1 MNTLLKTK
9 KAMLAGLLLSSLAI
23 QAQAA
28 TVDLS
33 GSAAT
38 TGLIT
43 KDYSF
48 SIANG
53 YVGSLSGFF
62 TSGTD
67 FFYGDN
73 YGFSIAGVSL
83 SGGALVQNTGFV
95 ADIVDPMG
103 WVALTYTNNFSAT
116 NLAAGNYTLKLTGTS
131 YSAGSSFSGSYVL
144 NTTAVPEPES
154 YALMLMGLGLLGLI
168 ARRKA

>member
-9 KAMLAGLLLSSLAI
+9 KALLAALVLSGLTA

-38 TGLIT
+38 TGLFT

-48 SIANG
+48 NIASG
-53 YVGSLSGFF
+53 FVGELSGFF

-67 FFYGDN
+67 FLYGVND
-73 YGFSIAGVSL
+73 GFSVAGVTLTGATL
-83 SGGALVQNTGFV
+83 SSNSSFV
-95 ADIVDPMG
+95 MDIIDVSG
-103 WVALTYTNNFSAT
+103 WIATTYTTNFSAS
-116 NLAAGNYTLKLTGTS
+116 NLAAGNYTLTLTGTS
-131 YSAGSSFSGSYVL
+131 YSAGSSFSGAYVL
-144 NTTAVPEPES
+144 NTMPVPEPET
-154 YALMLMGLGLLGLI
+154 YALMMMGLGLMGFI

>member
-9 KAMLAGLLLSSLAI
+9 KAMLAALVLSGLTA

-33 GSAAT
+33 GSAAS
-38 TGLIT
+38 TGLFT

-48 SIANG
+48 SVASG
-53 YVGSLSGFF
+53 FVGDLSGFF

-67 FFYGDN
+67 FVYGDN
-73 YGFSIAGVSL
+73 YGFSVAGVTLTGATL
-83 SGGALVQNTGFV
+83 SSSSGFTM
-95 ADIVDPMG
+95 DIIDMAG
-103 WVALTYTNNFSAT
+103 WVATTYTTNFSAT
-116 NLAAGNYTLKLTGTS
+116 NLAAGNYTLTLTGTS
-131 YSAGSSFSGSYVL
+131 YSAGSSFSGAYVL

-154 YALMLMGLGLLGLI
+154 YALMMMGLGLLGLI